1 MPSVQEANPPVKS
14 ILLHF
19 SILKQTQNDLKRFPK
34 NPKKANAHPKYCQ
47 FSLPGATLLIFANK
61 QDLPGAMSA
70 AEIRDF
76 LQLEQIKR
84 RHWSG
89 ASRDP
94 RDQGLRHGI
103 RGKVHPP

>member
-1 MPSVQEANPPVKS
+1 MVS
-14 ILLHF
+14 F
-19 SILKQTQNDLKRFPK
+19 QT
-34 NPKKANAHPKYCQ
+34 
-47 FSLPGATLLIFANK
+47 PGATLLIFANK

-89 ASRDP
+89 ASKEP
-94 RDQGLRHGI
+94 RDQG
-103 RGKVHPP
+103 P